1 MTISFNSTM
10 ANKPA
15 FGGCAIKGSGADKFF
30 KGKIAAEGA
39 QAVAEFRNFCD
50 ELTSWGYVNI
60 NKTAKD
66 DVYQLQGKSGL
77 YTTNINE
84 TETLNDLKA
93 KLQFLKDSD
102 AIIDQA

>member
-1 MTISFNSTM
+1 MTISINSTM
-10 ANKPA
+10 TKSPA
-15 FGGCAIKGSGADKFF
+15 FGACAIMGTGKEKFF
-30 KGKIAAEGA
+30 KKKLAEEGA
-39 QAVAEFRNFCD
+39 QAVAEFKEFCD
-50 ELTSWGYVNI
+50 NLTNWGYVNI
-60 NKTAKD
+60 NKTAKG

-77 YTTNINE
+77 YTTNIKE